1 MSVKLHN
8 LHYGVEDRR
17 KIDPAFPS
25 STAPP
30 LNACNRLYRF
40 ACSSSSRV
48 NQRRQ
53 SSRKVAQYRT
63 VLNSARG
70 AAVEGTMKSKN
81 IGLFLASFLTASCAV
96 SPPPQPQTE
105 SPATSVEAS
114 TPKSLE
120 QSLAQ
125 AVELLKADDTA
136 GGTRELNRVVNSM
149 LFPLLSEAQQHIAL
163 FLSGVVA
170 YDAKDHKEAHR
181 LLLLSSSMSEA
192 DGNDWWYRFLS
203 ADRTDLKENARC
215 LMQLAS
221 NWPERL
227 ADVND
232 VFVMRIVGKMQED
245 GSLAAARW
253 ELIDALSKSQWKL
266 QFGEPSK
273 LWKDLVLH
281 LLENGEPTRAS
292 EVALRVTA
300 PSILIGMRADR
311 RFEKVIASNPAHFD
325 IAKATESNIAA
336 LRASV
341 AEHPRSLEALMELT
355 YALLTTLR
363 YDEVLQLTTVAIERA
378 QAAPKD
384 TGPFDDID
392 SYLNWVM
399 DNRGLALRGLG
410 RWDEAIRQRIVA
422 AATLENGHVNVSHAI
437 NLAQTYADTAR
448 AADALATLAK
458 VGDDLSPYGRM
469 QVEIVKLSVAAQ
481 MHDNAEIT
489 RVMDYVALH
498 RKDSEETYQIALVV
512 ANRLDEAAQVLIARL
527 EDPDLRFDALQEV
540 QTYRE
545 ARTTLFQEQIRIRK
559 RSMLNRSD
567 VRKAIARVG
576 VAEKYDIDPI

>member
-1 MSVKLHN
+1 
-8 LHYGVEDRR
+8 
-17 KIDPAFPS
+17 
-25 STAPP
+25 
-30 LNACNRLYRF
+30 
-40 ACSSSSRV
+40 
-48 NQRRQ
+48 
-53 SSRKVAQYRT
+53 
-63 VLNSARG
+63 
-70 AAVEGTMKSKN
+70 
-81 IGLFLASFLTASCAV
+81 
-96 SPPPQPQTE
+96 
-105 SPATSVEAS
+105 
-114 TPKSLE
+114 
-120 QSLAQ
+120 
-125 AVELLKADDTA
+125 
-136 GGTRELNRVVNSM
+136 
-149 LFPLLSEAQQHIAL
+149 
-163 FLSGVVA
+163 
-170 YDAKDHKEAHR
+170 
-181 LLLLSSSMSEA
+181 
-192 DGNDWWYRFLS
+192 
-203 ADRTDLKENARC
+203 
-215 LMQLAS
+215 MQLAS

-355 YALLTTLR
+355 YALLTALR

-399 DNRGLALRGLG
+399 DNRVLALRGLG

-512 ANRLDEAAQVLIARL
+512 ANRLDEAFGAFSRARQIDPQSAQAYCGLGLVFQQQGRWWEAADAFKRTEQLAPKRVEGGGQRASVPVTIRALLGARIDSLSDTAREVLRIASVVGMSFREAFVEEVVGDAVDPAIYERLAEASLIVPVDGAGQWRFGHPLIHDAAYAGLLAARRRRVHARVADRL
-527 EDPDLRFDALQEV
+527 EVSGTRGAIGVVARHHAAAGDRDRAVPLLTEAAEEALAVGAAEEAAEFWTAAADLLGTDPSAEDPRRRA
-540 QTYRE
+540 RE
-545 ARTTLFQEQIRIRK
+545 ALE
-559 RSMLNRSD
+559 L
-567 VRKAIARVG
+567 VPAPA
-576 VAEKYDIDPI
+576 